1 MPLDVEV
8 PDPPPLRGPRPQGAY
23 DAVDVP
29 EDDTGDDYR
38 RETLADFLENGAWPD
53 GFDEWA
59 EDTAMTEAEYDLVAD
74 LGLFQAFDFY
84 WDPSTDQ
91 AGYRAPSLPADLP
104 DRDLSDIDTNGI
116 DNELDTL
123 GRVVSEVLENDYLLR
138 DDESFGFFSEEYT
151 GTESPDDG

>member
-1 MPLDVEV
+1 MSLDVEV
-8 PDPPPLRGPRPQGAY
+8 PQPPELRGPRPQGEY

-29 EDDTGDDYR
+29 EGDVSDDYR
-38 RETLADFLENGAWPD
+38 REQLADFLEQGAWAD
-53 GFDEWA
+53 GFEEWA
-59 EDTAMTEAEYDLVAD
+59 ADASMSEKEFELVRD

-91 AGYRAPSLPADLP
+91 AGYRAPTLP
-104 DRDLSDIDTNGI
+104 DDAVDPDREDVDANGI

-138 DDESFGFFSEEYT
+138 DDESLGFFSEEYT
-151 GTESPDDG
+151 GGDRPDQG